1 MLLATNSPIF
11 RNTFLTVC
19 TALGTADLK
28 RSTKRSINGI
38 CCILLAAYIVVL
50 KIHGLTNVKVVKISL
65 C

>member
-1 MLLATNSPIF
+1 
-11 RNTFLTVC
+11 
-19 TALGTADLK
+19 LGTADLK